1 MTSEQETTN
10 PLPQDTTPEVPQR
23 PARPPFFERREGR
36 ILLFTSMGLFGVFLL
51 LFGYSYVKFGP
62 TINKR
67 LESGPF
73 SGTVNIYS
81 APRSV
86 AVGEAATPEEI
97 VTRLRHAGYTTARG
111 NTVGWYNV
119 RPNAVEIFPGR
130 DSYAGG
136 EPGVLEFANSK
147 ISRIVSLQDHT
158 ERKVFDL
165 EPQLLANLTA
175 QRERR
180 RLIHFND
187 IPKNLV
193 NAVVSV
199 EDKHFFQHS
208 GVDLVRVVKAAY
220 VDLKEGRKE
229 QGASTLSMQLARG
242 FWLDPD
248 KNWMRKL
255 QEIAITLHLER
266 KLTKQQIFEY
276 YANQIYLG
284 RHGTFSVHGFGEA
297 AHIYFGKD
305 LNQLTLPESA
315 LLAGLI
321 QRPSYF
327 NPFRYADRAKERR
340 NIVLLLMRQNDYID
354 DSQYRSASAAPIE
367 VHAEKE
373 DFAEAQFFID
383 LMNEEAQA
391 KLDERPKQP
400 RFIYTTLDSDLQDA
414 AQKAVAAGMESVDKQ
429 LGCGQLAKKGA
440 KSRCGSTPPQVA
452 LIALDPH
459 TGEIRALVGGR
470 DYNSSQLNHV
480 VAMRPPGSV
489 FKPFVYAA
497 ALETGIA
504 GGSTILTPA
513 TTVEDEPTTFFYGR
527 QSYTPSNFRQHFMG
541 TVTLRNAL
549 AHSLNVATVQVAQEV
564 GLDRVVKMARRVGL
578 NDGIQATPAVAL
590 GAYDTTPLEIAG
602 AYTTFANDG
611 VRVTPT
617 TISLARAPDGTIL
630 YQHEPDRRTTLDPR
644 INYLMVS
651 MMQDVLRYGTGAG
664 VHARGFNLP
673 AAGKTGTS
681 HDGWFAGFTSN
692 LLCVVWVGFDDY
704 RELNL
709 EGAKSALPIWAD
721 FMKQASKLRRYDGAR
736 NFQAPSGI
744 VSATICPDSGELA
757 GPNCPSERSDVFISG
772 TQPAVEC
779 RLHSLGITQQFADR
793 IDETPTTRSSSAPPA
808 AGLQQPVAP
817 TSAATAPRSVP
828 PATNPVPVAPPG
840 K

>member
-1 MTSEQETTN
+1 MTSEQETTT
-10 PLPQDTTPEVPQR
+10 PLPTDTATPPHEPAR
-23 PARPPFFERREGR
+23 PPRPPFFERREGR
-36 ILLFTSMGLFGVFLL
+36 ILLFSAMSLFGVFLL
-51 LFGYSYVKFGP
+51 LFGYFYLKFAP
-62 TINKR
+62 AINKR
-67 LESGPF
+67 LQAGPF

-86 AVGEAATPEEI
+86 ALGDPATPQEI
-97 VTRLRHAGYTTARG
+97 VSRLRRAGYTTARG
-111 NTVGWYNV
+111 NTVGWFNV
-119 RPNAVEIFPGR
+119 RPQAVEIFPGR

-136 EPGVLEFANSK
+136 EPGVLEFANGK

-165 EPQLLANLTA
+165 EPQLIANLSA

-180 RLIHFND
+180 RLIHFTD

-193 NAVVSV
+193 DAVVSV

-208 GVDLVRVVKAAY
+208 GFDLVRIVKAAY

-229 QGASTLSMQLARG
+229 QGASTLTMQLARG

-255 QEIAITLHLER
+255 QEFAITFHLEH
-266 KLTKQQIFEY
+266 KLSKQQIFEY

-284 RHGTFSVHGFGEA
+284 RRGTFSVHGFGEA
-297 AHIYFGKD
+297 AHIYFAKD
-305 LNQLTLPESA
+305 LSQLTLPESA
-315 LLAGLI
+315 TLAGLI

-327 NPFRYADRAKERR
+327 NPFRYPDRAKDRR
-340 NIVLLLMRQNDYID
+340 NIVLLLMRQNGYID
-354 DSQYRSASAAPIE
+354 DAQYRAAAAAP
-367 VHAEKE
+367 VHVQSEKE
-373 DFAEAQFFID
+373 DSSESQYFVD

-391 KLDERPKQP
+391 KLEERPKQP
-400 RFIYTTLDSDLQDA
+400 RYIYTTLDADLQEA
-414 AQKAVAAGMESVDKQ
+414 ARKAVADGMQNVDKL
-429 LGCGQLAKKGA
+429 LGCGQAAKKGA

-459 TGEIRALVGGR
+459 SGEIRALVGGR
-470 DYNSSQLNHV
+470 DYNASQLNHV
-480 VAMRPPGSV
+480 LSMRPPGSV

-497 ALETGIA
+497 ALETAVA
-504 GGSTILTPA
+504 GGPTILTPA
-513 TTVEDEPTTFFYGR
+513 STVEDEPTTFYYGR
-527 QSYTPSNFRQHFMG
+527 QSYTPSNFHQHFMG

-549 AHSLNVATVQVAQEV
+549 ARSLNVATVQVAQEI
-564 GLDRVVKMARRVGL
+564 GYDRVVKMARRVGL
-578 NDGIQATPAVAL
+578 NDAIQPTPAVAL

-602 AYTTFANDG
+602 AYTTFANEG
-611 VRVTPT
+611 AHVTPT
-617 TISLARAPDGTIL
+617 TISLVRAPDGTIL
-630 YQHEPDRRTTLDPR
+630 YQHEPDRRATLDPR

-664 VHARGFNLP
+664 VRGRGFNLP

-709 EGAKSALPIWAD
+709 EGAKSALPIWAE
-721 FMKQASKLRRYDGAR
+721 FMKQAAKLHRYENAR
-736 NFQAPSGI
+736 NFQPPSGI
-744 VSATICPDSGELA
+744 VSATICPESGELA
-757 GPNCPSERSDVFISG
+757 GPYCPSERTDVFVSG
-772 TQPAVEC
+772 TQPAIEC
-779 RLHSLGITQQFADR
+779 RLHSPNAVQFADR
-793 IDETPTTRSSSAPPA
+793 MLEETPAPHSGTVAPVSVPTTTRTPPPA
-808 AGLQQPVAP
+808 SNVAPNVPLPMTTQPV
-817 TSAATAPRSVP
+817 R
-828 PATNPVPVAPPG
+828 